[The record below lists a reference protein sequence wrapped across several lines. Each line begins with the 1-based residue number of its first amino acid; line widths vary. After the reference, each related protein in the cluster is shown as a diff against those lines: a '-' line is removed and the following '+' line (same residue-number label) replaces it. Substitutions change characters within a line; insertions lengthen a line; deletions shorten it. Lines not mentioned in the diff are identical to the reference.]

1 MFLLLPNANP
11 SSMSEGKSLTLE
23 ELIALTE
30 VVAAERERIRQ
41 LIIDNPHA
49 MADNEV
55 WRAYVSKLDFLT
67 KRLMENIGTPRKS

>member
-23 ELIALTE
+23 ELMALTE
-30 VVAAERERIRQ
+30 VVDAERETIRQ

-55 WRAYVSKLDFLT
+55 RRAYLSKLDFLT